1 MAATSRI
8 KGITI
13 EINGDSSK
21 LTTALSKVDGAIR
34 ETQSNLRDLDR
45 ALQLDPGNTDL
56 LKDRQQELAIQIDET
71 KRKIET
77 EKEALDQ
84 LRQTD
89 GFDENSRQA
98 QNLKTQIDL
107 DTVALKDLE
116 KQAKDSSSVLG
127 TQMKVAGDK
136 IKEVG
141 DKIKGVGDGIADL
154 GSTMTTKV
162 TAPIV
167 GALGGSVKAAID
179 WETAFTGVKKTVKA
193 TDEEFAQLEQNI
205 KDMATRTAS
214 SKEEI
219 AGVMEIAGQ
228 LGVEGV
234 DGLTTFTETMINLKD
249 TTNLSAEDAATNL
262 ARFMNITGDSYEN
275 ADKLG
280 SSIVDLGNN
289 FATTEAEIVN
299 MATRLAADGTVAGLT
314 STQILGLAASMS
326 SVGLEAEAG
335 GTAMA
340 QTLQGI
346 TKAVAGLDN
355 GIEDVQKAEEK
366 VAKASSAVADAQ
378 DNLKKKQIAYNEAV
392 RKYGSADAKAQESAS
407 KKVETATSQLASAQ
421 ANAEKKQ
428 IAYNTAVEKYGADSS
443 QAQTALIN
451 LQTAQDKAAEKTQ
464 KLADAQNGLDTA
476 MSGGATSNAAVQ
488 KAMIDLEQA
497 ERKVQEKT
505 DALTSAQSAL
515 NDMTDGSS
523 SKLELMAKVAGMS
536 ADQFS
541 ETWKTSP
548 IDAINAF
555 IGGLANMDE
564 ESESTIKI
572 LDDLDMSGIRQGRML
587 QSLALASDQL
597 TGAIE
602 TSDTAYEEN
611 NALQEE
617 AQKRYDTQAAKLS
630 QLKERFMNVAV
641 EIGEMLMPTLEKLTG
656 FIEDLIDQ
664 WNALDESEKENI
676 LKTVELIAAI
686 GPVLLIIGKVIAG
699 VGSLVATLGTI
710 VSTAPAIGAALA
722 AIGAALTG
730 PIGIIA
736 AIIAALVALGVAIY
750 ANWDKIKA
758 FCADVAEGFGRLK
771 ADVVA
776 KWNEIKTNIAN
787 KVTEIKTNAVNK
799 FNEIKTKVSTAF
811 TNLKTG
817 ISTTVGKIK
826 STIVEKIGGAV
837 DFIKDLP
844 SKALQWGKDLI
855 GSFVQGIKGKLDT
868 AGEAAGWIA
877 EKVAGFLHFSEPDE
891 GPLANFHTF
900 APDMI
905 KLFSQGITQSLPM
918 LEKAADQMAGVI
930 ANDATATIQGGQQA
944 AGKTVNAPISINVY
958 GAAGQDVNQ
967 LADIIQQKMNRAVVN
982 QKAVFA

>member
-1 MAATSRI
+1 MAAGRI

-13 EINGDSSK
+13 EIGGDSTK
-21 LTTALSKVDGAIR
+21 LTTALSKVDRSIK

-45 ALQLDPGNTDL
+45 ALKLDPGNADL
-56 LKDRQQELAIQIDET
+56 LKDKQRELAIQIDET
-71 KRKIET
+71 KKKIET

-84 LRQTD
+84 MKNSD
-89 GFDENSRQA
+89 GFDENSRDA

-107 DTVALKDLE
+107 DTAALKDLE

-127 TQMKVAGDK
+127 QQMKVAGDK

-179 WETAFTGVKKTVKA
+179 WETAFTGVKKTVNA

-214 SKEEI
+214 SKEDI

-228 LGVEGV
+228 LGVSGV
-234 DGLTTFTETMINLKD
+234 DGLTKFTETMINLND

-299 MATRLAADGTVAGLT
+299 MATRLAADGTIAGLT
-314 STQILGLAASMS
+314 STEILGLAASMS

-335 GTAMA
+335 GTAMS
-340 QTLQGI
+340 QTLKGI
-346 TKAVAGLDN
+346 TKAVA
-355 GIEDVQKAEEK
+355 
-366 VAKASSAVADAQ
+366 
-378 DNLKKKQIAYNEAV
+378 
-392 RKYGSADAKAQESAS
+392 
-407 KKVETATSQLASAQ
+407 
-421 ANAEKKQ
+421 
-428 IAYNTAVEKYGADSS
+428 DS
-443 QAQTALIN
+443 
-451 LQTAQDKAAEKTQ
+451 
-464 KLADAQNGLDTA
+464 GP
-476 MSGGATSNAAVQ
+476 
-488 KAMIDLEQA
+488 
-497 ERKVQEKT
+497 
-505 DALTSAQSAL
+505 
-515 NDMTDGSS
+515 
-523 SKLELMAKVAGMS
+523 KLEELAEISGMT
-536 ADQFS
+536 ADEFS
-541 ETWKTSP
+541 ETWKKSP
-548 IDAINAF
+548 IDALNAF
-555 IGGLANMDE
+555 ITGLASMDDA
-564 ESESTIKI
+564 SINTIKA
-572 LDDLDMSGIRQGRML
+572 LDELDMSGIRQSRTL

-656 FIEDLIDQ
+656 FIESLIDQ

-686 GPVLLIIGKVIAG
+686 GPVLLIIGNVIAG
-699 VGSLVATLGTI
+699 VGTLVATLGTI

-730 PIGIIA
+730 PIGIIL

-776 KWNEIKTNIAN
+776 KWTEIKTNIAN

-799 FNEIKTKVSTAF
+799 FNEIKTKITTTF
-811 TNLKTG
+811 TNLKTS
-817 ISTTVGKIK
+817 ISNTVGNIK
-826 STIVEKIGGAV
+826 NAIVNGFQKAI
-837 DFIKDLP
+837 DFIKGLP
-844 SKALQWGKDLI
+844 GKALQWGKDMIQNFVNGIWNKI
-855 GSFVQGIKGKLDT
+855 GAVTDAVSGIADK
-868 AGEAAGWIA
+868 IF
-877 EKVAGFLHFSEPDE
+877 GFLHFSEPDE
-891 GPLANFHTF
+891 GPLADFHSF
-900 APDMI
+900 APDMV
-905 KLFSQGITQSLPM
+905 KLFAQGITQSLPM

-930 ANDATATIQGGQQA
+930 ANDATATIQGGQTA
-944 AGKTVNAPISINVY
+944 ASKTVNAPISINVY

>member
-1 MAATSRI
+1 MAAGRI

-13 EINGDSSK
+13 EIGGDSTK
-21 LTTALSKVDGAIR
+21 LTTALSKVDRSIK

-45 ALQLDPGNTDL
+45 ALKLDPGNADL
-56 LKDRQQELAIQIDET
+56 LKDKQRELAIQIDET
-71 KRKIET
+71 KKKIET

-84 LRQTD
+84 MKNSD
-89 GFDENSRQA
+89 GFDENSRDA

-107 DTVALKDLE
+107 DTAALKDLE

-127 TQMKVAGDK
+127 QQMKVAGDK

-179 WETAFTGVKKTVKA
+179 WETAFTGVKKTVNA

-214 SKEEI
+214 SKEDI

-228 LGVEGV
+228 LGVSGV
-234 DGLTTFTETMINLKD
+234 DGLTKFTETMINLND

-299 MATRLAADGTVAGLT
+299 MATRLAADGTIAGLT
-314 STQILGLAASMS
+314 STEILGLAASMS

-335 GTAMA
+335 GTAMS
-340 QTLQGI
+340 QTLKGI
-346 TKAVAGLDN
+346 TKAVA
-355 GIEDVQKAEEK
+355 
-366 VAKASSAVADAQ
+366 
-378 DNLKKKQIAYNEAV
+378 
-392 RKYGSADAKAQESAS
+392 
-407 KKVETATSQLASAQ
+407 
-421 ANAEKKQ
+421 
-428 IAYNTAVEKYGADSS
+428 DS
-443 QAQTALIN
+443 
-451 LQTAQDKAAEKTQ
+451 
-464 KLADAQNGLDTA
+464 GP
-476 MSGGATSNAAVQ
+476 
-488 KAMIDLEQA
+488 
-497 ERKVQEKT
+497 
-505 DALTSAQSAL
+505 
-515 NDMTDGSS
+515 
-523 SKLELMAKVAGMS
+523 KLEELAEISGMT
-536 ADQFS
+536 ADEFS
-541 ETWKTSP
+541 ETWKKSP
-548 IDAINAF
+548 IDALNAF
-555 IGGLANMDE
+555 ITGLASMDDA
-564 ESESTIKI
+564 SINTIKA
-572 LDDLDMSGIRQGRML
+572 LDELDMSGIRQSRTL

-656 FIEDLIDQ
+656 FLEELIDQ

-699 VGSLVATLGTI
+699 VGTLVATLGTI

-730 PIGIIA
+730 PIGIIL

-758 FCADVAEGFGRLK
+758 FCADVAAGFGRLK
-771 ADVVA
+771 DDVVA

-799 FNEIKTKVSTAF
+799 FNEIKTKITTTF
-811 TNLKTG
+811 TNLKTS
-817 ISTTVGKIK
+817 ISNTVGNIK
-826 STIVEKIGGAV
+826 NAIVNGFQKAI
-837 DFIKDLP
+837 DFIKGLP
-844 SKALQWGKDLI
+844 GKALQWGKDLI
-855 GSFVQGIKGKLDT
+855 QNFVNGIWNKIGAVTD
-868 AGEAAGWIA
+868 AVSGIA
-877 EKVAGFLHFSEPDE
+877 DKIFGFLHFSEPDE
-891 GPLANFHTF
+891 GPLADFHSF
-900 APDMI
+900 APDMV
-905 KLFSQGITQSLPM
+905 KLFAQGITQSLPM

-930 ANDATATIQGGQQA
+930 ANDATATIQGGQTA
-944 AGKTVNAPISINVY
+944 ASKTVNAPISINVY

>member
-1 MAATSRI
+1 MAAGRI

-13 EINGDSSK
+13 EIGGDSTK
-21 LTTALSKVDGAIR
+21 LTTALSKVDRSIK

-45 ALQLDPGNTDL
+45 ALKLDPGNADL
-56 LKDRQQELAIQIDET
+56 LKDKQRELAIQIEET
-71 KRKIET
+71 KKKIET

-84 LRQTD
+84 MKNSD
-89 GFDENSRQA
+89 GFDENSRDA

-107 DTVALKDLE
+107 DTAALKDLE

-127 TQMKVAGDK
+127 QQMKVAGDK

-179 WETAFTGVKKTVKA
+179 WETAFTGVKKTVNA

-214 SKEEI
+214 SKEDI

-228 LGVEGV
+228 LGVSGV
-234 DGLTTFTETMINLKD
+234 DGLTKFTETMINLND

-262 ARFMNITGDSYEN
+262 ARFMNITGDSYED

-280 SSIVDLGNN
+280 SAIVDLGNN
-289 FATTEAEIVN
+289 FATSESEIVE
-299 MATRLAADGTVAGLT
+299 MATRLASAGTIAGLS
-314 STQILGLAASMS
+314 STDILGLAASMS
-326 SVGLEAEAG
+326 SVGIEAEAG
-335 GTAMA
+335 GTAMS

-346 TKAVAGLDN
+346 AKAVD
-355 GIEDVQKAEEK
+355 
-366 VAKASSAVADAQ
+366 
-378 DNLKKKQIAYNEAV
+378 
-392 RKYGSADAKAQESAS
+392 ES
-407 KKVETATSQLASAQ
+407 
-421 ANAEKKQ
+421 
-428 IAYNTAVEKYGADSS
+428 GP
-443 QAQTALIN
+443 
-451 LQTAQDKAAEKTQ
+451 
-464 KLADAQNGLDTA
+464 
-476 MSGGATSNAAVQ
+476 
-488 KAMIDLEQA
+488 
-497 ERKVQEKT
+497 
-505 DALTSAQSAL
+505 
-515 NDMTDGSS
+515 
-523 SKLELMAKVAGMS
+523 KLEELARVSGMS

-548 IDAINAF
+548 IDAVSAF
-555 IGGLANMDE
+555 ITGLSNMDE
-564 ESESTIKI
+564 ESESTIQT
-572 LDDLDMSGIRQGRML
+572 LDNLDMAGIRQSRML

-656 FIEDLIDQ
+656 FIESLIDQ

-676 LKTVELIAAI
+676 LKTVEMIAAI
-686 GPVLLIIGKVIAG
+686 GPVLLIIGQVIVA
-699 VGSLVATLGTI
+699 VGSLVSAIGGI
-710 VSTAPAIGAALA
+710 ISAAPAIGAALA

-730 PIGIIA
+730 PIGIIL

-776 KWNEIKTNIAN
+776 KWTEIKTNIAN

-837 DFIKDLP
+837 DFIKELP
-844 SKALQWGKDLI
+844 GKALQWGKDLI
-855 GSFVQGIKGKLDT
+855 GNFVDGIKGKLDK

-900 APDMI
+900 APDMV
-905 KLFSQGITQSLPM
+905 KLFAQGITQSLPM
-918 LEKAADQMAGVI
+918 LERAADQMAGVI
-930 ANDATATIQGGQQA
+930 ANDATATLQGGQTA
-944 AGKTVNAPISINVY
+944 ASKTVNAPISINVY

>member
-1 MAATSRI
+1 MAAGRI

-13 EINGDSSK
+13 EIGGDSTK
-21 LTTALSKVDGAIR
+21 LTTALSKVDRSIK

-45 ALQLDPGNTDL
+45 ALKLDPGNADL
-56 LKDRQQELAIQIDET
+56 LKDKQRELAIQIDET
-71 KRKIET
+71 KKKIET

-84 LRQTD
+84 MKNSD
-89 GFDENSRQA
+89 GFDENSRDA
-98 QNLKTQIDL
+98 KNLKTQIDL
-107 DTVALKDLE
+107 DTAALKDLE

-127 TQMKVAGDK
+127 QQMKVAGDK

-179 WETAFTGVKKTVKA
+179 WETAFTGVKKTVNA

-214 SKEEI
+214 SKEDI

-228 LGVEGV
+228 LGVTGV
-234 DGLTTFTETMINLKD
+234 DGLTKFTETMINLND

-262 ARFMNITGDSYEN
+262 ARFMNITGDAYED

-289 FATTEAEIVN
+289 FATSESEIVEL
-299 MATRLAADGTVAGLT
+299 ATRLASAGTIAGLS
-314 STQILGLAASMS
+314 STDILGLAAAMS
-326 SVGLEAEAG
+326 SVGIQAEAG
-335 GTAMA
+335 GTAMT
-340 QTLQGI
+340 QTLTGI
-346 TKAVAGLDN
+346 DKAVNGLDN
-355 GIEDVQKAEEK
+355 SIEDVQKAEAK

-392 RKYGSADAKAQESAS
+392 RKYGASEAKSQESAS
-407 KKVETATSQLASAQ
+407 KKVETATSQLANAQ

-443 QAQTALIN
+443 QAQMALIN
-451 LQTAQDKAAEKTQ
+451 LQTAQDKVAEKTQ
-464 KLADAQNGLDTA
+464 KLTDAQNGLDTA

-523 SKLELMAKVAGMS
+523 SKLELIAKVAGMS

-541 ETWKTSP
+541 ETWKKSP
-548 IDAINAF
+548 IDAVNAF
-555 IGGLANMDE
+555 ITGLSNMDE

-572 LDDLDMSGIRQGRML
+572 LDDLEMSGIRQSNML
-587 QSLALASDQL
+587 KSLALASDQL
-597 TGAIE
+597 SGSIE
-602 TSDTAYEEN
+602 TSGTAYEEN
-611 NALQEE
+611 TALQDE
-617 AQKRYDTQAAKLS
+617 AAKRYDTQAAKLS

-656 FIEDLIDQ
+656 FIESLIDQ

-676 LKTVELIAAI
+676 LKTVEMIAAI

-699 VGSLVATLGTI
+699 VGTLVATLGTI

-776 KWNEIKTNIAN
+776 KWEEIKSNIAK
-787 KVTEIKTNAVNK
+787 KVVEIVTNAVNK
-799 FNEIKTKVSTAF
+799 FNEIKTKITTTF
-811 TNLKTG
+811 TNLKTS
-817 ISTTVGKIK
+817 ISNTVGNIK
-826 STIVEKIGGAV
+826 NAIVNGFQKAI
-837 DFIKDLP
+837 DFIKGLP
-844 SKALQWGKDLI
+844 QKALQWGKDLI
-855 GSFVQGIKGKLDT
+855 QNFVNGIWNKIGAVTD
-868 AGEAAGWIA
+868 AVSGIA
-877 EKVAGFLHFSEPDE
+877 DKIFGFLHFSEPDE
-891 GPLANFHTF
+891 GPLADFHSF
-900 APDMI
+900 APDMV
-905 KLFSQGITQSLPM
+905 KLFAQGITQSLPM
-918 LEKAADQMAGVI
+918 LERAADQMAGVI
-930 ANDATATIQGGQQA
+930 ANDATATLQGGQSA

>member
-1 MAATSRI
+1 MAAGRI

-13 EINGDSSK
+13 EIGGDSSK
-21 LTTALSKVDGAIR
+21 LTTALSKVDRSIK
-34 ETQSNLRDLDR
+34 ETQSNLRDLDG
-45 ALQLDPGNTDL
+45 ALKLDPGNADL
-56 LKDRQQELAIQIDET
+56 LKDKQRELAIQIDET
-71 KRKIET
+71 KKKIET

-84 LRQTD
+84 MKNSD
-89 GFDENSRQA
+89 GFDENSRDA

-107 DTVALKDLE
+107 DTAALKGLE

-127 TQMKVAGDK
+127 QQMKVAGDK

-179 WETAFTGVKKTVKA
+179 WETAFTGVKKTVNA

-214 SKEEI
+214 SKEDI

-228 LGVEGV
+228 LGVSGV
-234 DGLTTFTETMINLKD
+234 DGLTKFTETMINLND

-289 FATTEAEIVN
+289 FATSESEIVE
-299 MATRLAADGTVAGLT
+299 MATRLASAGTIAGLS
-314 STQILGLAASMS
+314 STDILGLAASMS
-326 SVGLEAEAG
+326 SVGIEAEAG
-335 GTAMA
+335 GTAMS

-346 TKAVAGLDN
+346 AKAVD
-355 GIEDVQKAEEK
+355 
-366 VAKASSAVADAQ
+366 
-378 DNLKKKQIAYNEAV
+378 
-392 RKYGSADAKAQESAS
+392 ES
-407 KKVETATSQLASAQ
+407 
-421 ANAEKKQ
+421 
-428 IAYNTAVEKYGADSS
+428 GP
-443 QAQTALIN
+443 
-451 LQTAQDKAAEKTQ
+451 
-464 KLADAQNGLDTA
+464 
-476 MSGGATSNAAVQ
+476 
-488 KAMIDLEQA
+488 
-497 ERKVQEKT
+497 
-505 DALTSAQSAL
+505 
-515 NDMTDGSS
+515 
-523 SKLELMAKVAGMS
+523 KLEELARVSGMS

-548 IDAINAF
+548 IDAVSAF
-555 IGGLANMDE
+555 ITGLSNMDE
-564 ESESTIKI
+564 ESESTIQT
-572 LDDLDMSGIRQGRML
+572 LDNLDMAGIRQSGML

-656 FIEDLIDQ
+656 FIESLIDQ

-686 GPVLLIIGKVIAG
+686 GPVLLIIGEVIAG
-699 VGSLVATLGTI
+699 VGTLVATLGTI

-730 PIGIIA
+730 PIGIIL

-776 KWNEIKTNIAN
+776 KWTEIKTNIAN

-826 STIVEKIGGAV
+826 STIAEKIGGAV
-837 DFIKDLP
+837 DFIKELP
-844 SKALQWGKDLI
+844 GKALQWGKDLI
-855 GSFVQGIKGKLDT
+855 GNFVDGIKGKLDK

-891 GPLANFHTF
+891 GPLSNFHTF
-900 APDMI
+900 APDMV
-905 KLFSQGITQSLPM
+905 KLFAQGITQSLPM

-930 ANDATATIQGGQQA
+930 ANDATATIQGGQTA
-944 AGKTVNAPISINVY
+944 ASKTVNAPISINVY

>member
-1 MAATSRI
+1 MASNRI

-13 EINGDSSK
+13 EIGGDTTK
-21 LTTALSKVDGAIR
+21 LTKALASVDNSIR
-34 ETQSNLRDLDR
+34 NTKTNLNDLDR
-45 ALQLDPGNTDL
+45 ALKLDPGNTEL
-56 LKDRQQELAIQIDET
+56 LKDKQQELAIEIEQT
-71 KRKIET
+71 KKKLET
-77 EKEALDQ
+77 EKAALDQ
-84 LRQTD
+84 LKESE
-89 GFDENSRQA
+89 GFDENSRDA

-107 DTVALKDLE
+107 DTAALNDLE

-136 IKEVG
+136 IKAVG
-141 DKIKGVGDGIADL
+141 DKIKGVGDKIAGL
-154 GSTMTTKV
+154 GSTMTTNV
-162 TAPIV
+162 TMPIV
-167 GALGGSVKAAID
+167 GALGGSVKAAVD
-179 WETAFTGVKKTVKA
+179 WETAFTGVKKTVNA
-193 TDEEFAQLEQNI
+193 TAEEYDQLEQNI

-219 AGVMEIAGQ
+219 AGVMEISGQ

-234 DGLTTFTETMINLKD
+234 DNLTNFTETMVQLGD
-249 TTNLSAEDAATNL
+249 TTNLTAEDAATSL
-262 ARFMNITGDSYEN
+262 ARFMNITGESYTDT
-275 ADKLG
+275 DKLG
-280 SSIVDLGNN
+280 SAIVDLGNN
-289 FATTEAEIVN
+289 FATSESEIVE
-299 MATRLAADGTVAGLT
+299 MATRLAAAGTIAGLS
-314 STQILGLAASMS
+314 STDILGLAASMS
-326 SVGLEAEAG
+326 SVGIEAEAG
-335 GTAMA
+335 GTAMS

-346 TKAVAGLDN
+346 AKAVD
-355 GIEDVQKAEEK
+355 
-366 VAKASSAVADAQ
+366 
-378 DNLKKKQIAYNEAV
+378 
-392 RKYGSADAKAQESAS
+392 ES
-407 KKVETATSQLASAQ
+407 
-421 ANAEKKQ
+421 
-428 IAYNTAVEKYGADSS
+428 GP
-443 QAQTALIN
+443 
-451 LQTAQDKAAEKTQ
+451 
-464 KLADAQNGLDTA
+464 
-476 MSGGATSNAAVQ
+476 
-488 KAMIDLEQA
+488 
-497 ERKVQEKT
+497 
-505 DALTSAQSAL
+505 
-515 NDMTDGSS
+515 
-523 SKLELMAKVAGMS
+523 KLEELARVSGMS

-548 IDAINAF
+548 IDAVSAF
-555 IGGLANMDE
+555 ITGLSNMDE
-564 ESESTIKI
+564 ESESTIQT
-572 LDDLDMSGIRQGRML
+572 LDNLDMAGIRQSRML

-686 GPVLLIIGKVIAG
+686 GPVLLIVGKVIAG

-730 PIGIIA
+730 PIGIIL

-758 FCADVAEGFGRLK
+758 FCADVAAGFGRLK

-776 KWNEIKTNIAN
+776 RWNEIKTNIAN

-799 FNEIKTKVSTAF
+799 FNEIKTKVSAAF

-817 ISTTVGKIK
+817 ITTTVGKIK
-826 STIVEKIGGAV
+826 DAITEKIGGAV
-837 DFIKDLP
+837 DFIKELP
-844 SKALQWGKDLI
+844 GKALQWGKDLI
-855 GSFVQGIKGKLDT
+855 GNFVDGIKGKLDK
-868 AGEAAGWIA
+868 AGDAAGWIA

-900 APDMI
+900 APDMV
-905 KLFSQGITQSLPM
+905 KLFAQGITQSLPM
-918 LEKAADQMAGVI
+918 LERAADQMAGVI
-930 ANDATATIQGGQQA
+930 ANDATATLQGGQSA

-982 QKAVFA
+982 QKAVFS

>member
-1 MAATSRI
+1 MAAGRI

-13 EINGDSSK
+13 EIGGDSTK
-21 LTTALSKVDGAIR
+21 LTTALSKVDRSIK

-45 ALQLDPGNTDL
+45 ALKLDPGNADL
-56 LKDRQQELAIQIDET
+56 LKDKQRELAIQIDET
-71 KRKIET
+71 KKKIET

-84 LRQTD
+84 MKNSD
-89 GFDENSRQA
+89 GFDENSRDA

-107 DTVALKDLE
+107 DTAALKDLE

-127 TQMKVAGDK
+127 QQMKVAGDK

-179 WETAFTGVKKTVKA
+179 WETAFTGVKKTVNA

-214 SKEEI
+214 SKEDI

-228 LGVEGV
+228 LGVTGV
-234 DGLTTFTETMINLKD
+234 DGLTKFTETMINLND

-262 ARFMNITGDSYEN
+262 ARFMNITGDSYED

-299 MATRLAADGTVAGLT
+299 MATRLAADGTIAGLT
-314 STQILGLAASMS
+314 STEILGLAASMS

-335 GTAMA
+335 GTAMS
-340 QTLQGI
+340 QTLKGI
-346 TKAVAGLDN
+346 TKAVA
-355 GIEDVQKAEEK
+355 
-366 VAKASSAVADAQ
+366 
-378 DNLKKKQIAYNEAV
+378 
-392 RKYGSADAKAQESAS
+392 
-407 KKVETATSQLASAQ
+407 
-421 ANAEKKQ
+421 
-428 IAYNTAVEKYGADSS
+428 DS
-443 QAQTALIN
+443 
-451 LQTAQDKAAEKTQ
+451 
-464 KLADAQNGLDTA
+464 GP
-476 MSGGATSNAAVQ
+476 
-488 KAMIDLEQA
+488 
-497 ERKVQEKT
+497 
-505 DALTSAQSAL
+505 
-515 NDMTDGSS
+515 
-523 SKLELMAKVAGMS
+523 KLEELAKISGMT
-536 ADQFS
+536 ADEFS
-541 ETWKTSP
+541 ETWKKSP
-548 IDAINAF
+548 IDALNAF
-555 IGGLANMDE
+555 ITGLASMDDA
-564 ESESTIKI
+564 SINTIKA
-572 LDDLDMSGIRQGRML
+572 LDELDMSGIRQSRTL

-656 FIEDLIDQ
+656 FIEELIDQ

-699 VGSLVATLGTI
+699 VGTLVATLGTI

-730 PIGIIA
+730 PIGIIL

-776 KWNEIKTNIAN
+776 KWEEIKSNIAK
-787 KVTEIKTNAVNK
+787 KVVEIVTNAVNK
-799 FNEIKTKVSTAF
+799 FNEIKTKITTTF
-811 TNLKTG
+811 TNLKTS
-817 ISTTVGKIK
+817 ISNTVGNIK
-826 STIVEKIGGAV
+826 NAIVNGFQKAI
-837 DFIKDLP
+837 DFIKGLP
-844 SKALQWGKDLI
+844 GKALQWGKDLI
-855 GSFVQGIKGKLDT
+855 QNFVNGIWNKIGAVTD
-868 AGEAAGWIA
+868 AVSGIA
-877 EKVAGFLHFSEPDE
+877 DKIFGFLHFSEPDE
-891 GPLANFHTF
+891 GPLADFHSF
-900 APDMI
+900 APDMV
-905 KLFSQGITQSLPM
+905 KLFAQGITQSLPM

-930 ANDATATIQGGQQA
+930 ANDATATIQGGQTA
-944 AGKTVNAPISINVY
+944 ASKTVNAPISINVY

>member
-1 MAATSRI
+1 MAAGRI

-13 EINGDSSK
+13 EIGGDSTK
-21 LTTALSKVDGAIR
+21 LTTALSKVDRSIK

-45 ALQLDPGNTDL
+45 ALKLDPGNADL
-56 LKDRQQELAIQIDET
+56 LKDKQRELAIQIEET
-71 KRKIET
+71 KKKIET

-84 LRQTD
+84 MKNSD
-89 GFDENSRQA
+89 GFDENSRDA

-107 DTVALKDLE
+107 DTAALKDLE

-127 TQMKVAGDK
+127 QQMKVAGDK

-179 WETAFTGVKKTVKA
+179 WETAFTGVKKTVNA

-214 SKEEI
+214 SKEDI

-228 LGVEGV
+228 LGVSGV
-234 DGLTTFTETMINLKD
+234 DGLTKFTETMINLND

-262 ARFMNITGDSYEN
+262 ARFMNITGDSYED

-299 MATRLAADGTVAGLT
+299 MATRLAADGTIAGLT
-314 STQILGLAASMS
+314 STEILGLAASMS

-335 GTAMA
+335 GTAMS
-340 QTLQGI
+340 QTLKGI
-346 TKAVAGLDN
+346 TKAVA
-355 GIEDVQKAEEK
+355 
-366 VAKASSAVADAQ
+366 
-378 DNLKKKQIAYNEAV
+378 
-392 RKYGSADAKAQESAS
+392 
-407 KKVETATSQLASAQ
+407 
-421 ANAEKKQ
+421 
-428 IAYNTAVEKYGADSS
+428 DS
-443 QAQTALIN
+443 
-451 LQTAQDKAAEKTQ
+451 
-464 KLADAQNGLDTA
+464 GP
-476 MSGGATSNAAVQ
+476 
-488 KAMIDLEQA
+488 
-497 ERKVQEKT
+497 
-505 DALTSAQSAL
+505 
-515 NDMTDGSS
+515 
-523 SKLELMAKVAGMS
+523 KLEELAEISGMT
-536 ADQFS
+536 ADEFS
-541 ETWKTSP
+541 ETWKKSP
-548 IDAINAF
+548 IDALNAF
-555 IGGLANMDE
+555 ITGLASMDDA
-564 ESESTIKI
+564 SINTIKA
-572 LDDLDMSGIRQGRML
+572 LDELDMSGIRQSRTL

-656 FIEDLIDQ
+656 FIEELIDQ

-699 VGSLVATLGTI
+699 VGTLVATLGTI

-758 FCADVAEGFGRLK
+758 FCADVAAGFGRLK
-771 ADVVA
+771 DDVVA
-776 KWNEIKTNIAN
+776 KWNEIKTNIDN

-799 FNEIKTKVSTAF
+799 FNEIKTKITTTF
-811 TNLKTG
+811 TNLKTS
-817 ISTTVGKIK
+817 ISNTVGNIK
-826 STIVEKIGGAV
+826 NAIVNGFQKAI
-837 DFIKDLP
+837 DFIKGLP
-844 SKALQWGKDLI
+844 QKALQWGKDLI
-855 GSFVQGIKGKLDT
+855 QNFVNGIWNKIGAVGDAIGAVANKIASFI
-868 AGEAAGWIA
+868 
-877 EKVAGFLHFSEPDE
+877 HFSLPEE
-891 GPLANFHTF
+891 GPLAKANTYM
-900 APDMI
+900 PDMV
-905 KLFSQGITQSLPM
+905 KLFAKGITQSLPM
-918 LEKAADQMAGVI
+918 LEKAADQMAGVLS
-930 ANDATATIQGGQQA
+930 NDATATIQGGQQA

>member
-1 MAATSRI
+1 MASNRI

-13 EINGDSSK
+13 EIGGDTTK
-21 LTTALSKVDGAIR
+21 LTKALASVDNSIR
-34 ETQSNLRDLDR
+34 NTKTNLNDLDR
-45 ALQLDPGNTDL
+45 ALKLDPGNTEL
-56 LKDRQQELAIQIDET
+56 LKDKQQELAIEIEQT
-71 KRKIET
+71 KKKLET
-77 EKEALDQ
+77 EKAALDQ
-84 LRQTD
+84 LKESE
-89 GFDENSRQA
+89 GFDENSRDA

-107 DTVALKDLE
+107 DTAALKDIE

-179 WETAFTGVKKTVKA
+179 WETAFTGVKKTVNA

-205 KDMATRTAS
+205 KNMATRTAS
-214 SKEEI
+214 SKEDI

-228 LGVEGV
+228 LGVTGV
-234 DGLTTFTETMINLKD
+234 DGLTKFTETMINLND

-262 ARFMNITGDSYEN
+262 ARFMNITGDSYED

-299 MATRLAADGTVAGLT
+299 MATRLAADGTIAGLT
-314 STQILGLAASMS
+314 STEILGLAASMS

-335 GTAMA
+335 GTAMS
-340 QTLQGI
+340 QTLKGI
-346 TKAVAGLDN
+346 TKAVA
-355 GIEDVQKAEEK
+355 
-366 VAKASSAVADAQ
+366 
-378 DNLKKKQIAYNEAV
+378 
-392 RKYGSADAKAQESAS
+392 
-407 KKVETATSQLASAQ
+407 
-421 ANAEKKQ
+421 
-428 IAYNTAVEKYGADSS
+428 DS
-443 QAQTALIN
+443 
-451 LQTAQDKAAEKTQ
+451 
-464 KLADAQNGLDTA
+464 GP
-476 MSGGATSNAAVQ
+476 
-488 KAMIDLEQA
+488 
-497 ERKVQEKT
+497 
-505 DALTSAQSAL
+505 
-515 NDMTDGSS
+515 
-523 SKLELMAKVAGMS
+523 KLEELAKISGMT
-536 ADQFS
+536 ADEFS
-541 ETWKTSP
+541 ETWKKSP
-548 IDAINAF
+548 IDALNAF
-555 IGGLANMDE
+555 ITGLASMDDA
-564 ESESTIKI
+564 SINTIKA
-572 LDDLDMSGIRQGRML
+572 LDELDMSGIRQSRTL

-656 FIEDLIDQ
+656 FIEGLIDK

-699 VGSLVATLGTI
+699 VGTLVATLGTI

-730 PIGIIA
+730 PIGIIL

-758 FCADVAEGFGRLK
+758 FCADVAAGFGRLK

-787 KVTEIKTNAVNK
+787 KVNEIKTNAINK
-799 FNEIKTKVSTAF
+799 FVEIKTKITDTFS
-811 TNLKTG
+811 NLKNSIT
-817 ISTTVGKIK
+817 STVGNIK
-826 STIVEKIGGAV
+826 NAIVNGFQKAI
-837 DFIKDLP
+837 DFIKGLP
-844 SKALQWGKDLI
+844 QNALQWGKDLI
-855 GSFVQGIKGKLDT
+855 QNFVNGIWDKVGAVTD
-868 AGEAAGWIA
+868 AVSGIA
-877 EKVAGFLHFSEPDE
+877 DKIFGFLHFSEPDE